1 MFERKY
7 YIFSLSFLQHLHDII
22 NKGTRFAA
30 SVRTLSRILLVVL
43 QAEFQEALA
52 FLRLKLDK
60 FVRDFLQPSVNIVEI
75 LQAREIFP
83 QIFRWMLYEQLL
95 HFNQDIKS
103 TDKIRV
109 LRVEGLSYAG
119 SASHYYA

>member
-1 MFERKY
+1 M
-7 YIFSLSFLQHLHDII
+7 
-22 NKGTRFAA
+22 
-30 SVRTLSRILLVVL
+30 VL

-109 LRVEGLSYAG
+109 FRVEGLSYAG